1 LQHSTLKNNSECSFN
16 IADGLRTDIYIFERY
31 LLRRTPSSSSS
42 KKKTKTSKQIADIE
56 EKRTSLLR
64 VIQSWRQIQLAYM
77 PQAASFI
84 ASMSAITSEGGEL
97 VPEAAEKVL
106 LYLPSSLPPHIRN
119 QTELHD
125 ICDKERRLREA
136 QADDS
141 LAHIRRLRRVIQ
153 GMWQFKKISIS
164 GTGNRPNTRMLTT
177 YQSLT
182 NNIQKHAH
190 IYRSA
195 YAALQVLDPG
205 GMWSR
210 RLRTLLDKDIRGPGK
225 DPDDLMQNGRYEPS
239 WIWLVAPKPSSEF
252 EVVEE
257 DFNDSM
263 RVEWAKVMARA
274 ARWNEE
280 LLIVQEEMRR
290 VLAFFAW
297 RSSRWVDCATRQMVG
312 DDPALIDGIHAYA
325 HKQAILQTRMAER
338 CADHWLPV
346 LEKRGITPS
355 WKADFANKAGIDT
368 EGLIGQGEQL
378 EDDDI
383 SDRESEYESELEDE
397 EDIINSFAFE
407 E

>member
-1 LQHSTLKNNSECSFN
+1 
-16 IADGLRTDIYIFERY
+16 
-31 LLRRTPSSSSS
+31 
-42 KKKTKTSKQIADIE
+42 
-56 EKRTSLLR
+56 
-64 VIQSWRQIQLAYM
+64 M

-84 ASMSAITSEGGEL
+84 ASTLATTS
-97 VPEAAEKVL
+97 VPEAAEKVP

-119 QTELHD
+119 QPELHD

-205 GMWSR
+205 GMWSC
-210 RLRTLLDKDIRGPGK
+210 RLRTLLDKHICGPGK
-225 DPDDLMQNGRYEPS
+225 DPDDPMQNSRYEPS
-239 WIWLVAPKPSSEF
+239 WIWLVAHNPSTEF

-257 DFNDSM
+257 DFNHSM

-280 LLIVQEEMRR
+280 LLIVQEEIRR
-290 VLAFFAW
+290 VLAFFCW
-297 RSSRWVDCATRQMVG
+297 KSSWWVDQVSRRMVD
-312 DDPALIDGIHAYA
+312 DDPALVDGIHAYA
-325 HKQAILQTRMAER
+325 YKQAAIQTLMAER
-338 CADHWLPV
+338 CASHWHPV
-346 LEKRGITPS
+346 LEQYGITPS
-355 WKADFANKAGIDT
+355 WKADFPDVLGISPM
-368 EGLIGQGEQL
+368 EGQLIEQDQQL
-378 EDDDI
+378 EEEDS
-383 SDRESEYESELEDE
+383 SDRESDNESELDNE

-407 E
+407 D